1 MNESETRR
9 ENIDPLLTAAGWG
22 KVDGSGRQVN

>member
-9 ENIDPLLTAAGWG
+9 EKIDPLLTAAGWG
-22 KVDGSGRQVN
+22 KADGSGRQI

>member
-9 ENIDPLLTAAGWG
+9 EKIDPLLTAAGLG
-22 KVDGSGRQVN
+22 KATDQITR